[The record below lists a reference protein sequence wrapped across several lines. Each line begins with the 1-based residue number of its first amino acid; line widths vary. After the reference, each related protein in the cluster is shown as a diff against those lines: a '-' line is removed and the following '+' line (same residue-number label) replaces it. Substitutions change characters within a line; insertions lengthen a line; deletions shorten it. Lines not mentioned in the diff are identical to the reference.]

1 MHLNYGKTKKIKL
14 NIDME
19 ILTYSMKWL
28 EVVLRWGHVLF
39 AVLWVGNSFLF
50 NYLDNK
56 LNKDISGDDVD
67 GEGYLMHS
75 GYYYK
80 LLRLK
85 KSPPPQYLN
94 SLVIF
99 KWQSYLTFVTGILL
113 LIIIYYYNSG
123 ILMVDKRILEIK
135 PLYAI
140 LISVVSLVIS
150 WFVYDLLC
158 KSKIINNNKIFI
170 SIIFIF
176 LAVISFGFTKIFGPK
191 FAFLSVGLIIG
202 SNMFGNVFTVIIP
215 NQMNIINSS
224 KKNEKFDTN
233 LSLAAKQRSI
243 HNNYST
249 FLVLFIMLSGH
260 YSFIVYHKY
269 NWLILCLAALLSGTA
284 RHYFNLRGRNIHR
297 LYILISS
304 FLSLVVLAVLLLI
317 FKN

>member
-1 MHLNYGKTKKIKL
+1 
-14 NIDME
+14 ME
-19 ILTYSMKWL
+19 FIPYTLKWL
-28 EVVLRWGHVLF
+28 ELILRWGHVLF
-39 AVLWVGNSFLF
+39 AILWVGNSFLF

-56 LNKDISGDDVD
+56 LNKNISSDDID

-85 KSPPPQYLN
+85 KSPPLEYLN
-94 SLVIF
+94 NLVIF

-113 LIIIYYYNSG
+113 LIIVYYYNSE
-123 ILMVDKRILEIK
+123 ILMVDKRVLE
-135 PLYAI
+135 LTSLNAI
-140 LISVVSLVIS
+140 LISIISLVIS
-150 WFVYDLLC
+150 WFIYDFLC
-158 KSKIINNNKIFI
+158 KSKIIKNNILFI
-170 SIIFIF
+170 TIIFILLT
-176 LAVISFGFTKIFGPK
+176 LASFGLTKIFGPK

-215 NQMNIINSS
+215 NQKNIINSS
-224 KKNEKFDTN
+224 LKNEKFDN
-233 LSLAAKQRSI
+233 SLSLAAKQRSI

-269 NWLILCLAALLSGTA
+269 NWLILCLVALISATA
-284 RHYFNLRGRNIHR
+284 RHFFNLRGKNIHR
-297 LYILISS
+297 LNILIFSI
-304 FLSLVVLAVLLLI
+304 LALITLAVFLFI

>member
-1 MHLNYGKTKKIKL
+1 MEFVPYTLN
-14 NIDME
+14 
-19 ILTYSMKWL
+19 WL
-28 EVVLRWGHVLF
+28 ELILRWGHILF
-39 AVLWVGNSFLF
+39 AILWVGNSFLF

-56 LNKDISGDDVD
+56 LNKDVSDEYID

-80 LLRLK
+80 LTRLK
-85 KSPPPQYLN
+85 KSPPLQYLN

-113 LIIIYYYNSG
+113 LIVIYYYNSA
-123 ILMVDKRILEIK
+123 ILIVDKRVLEISAFN
-135 PLYAI
+135 AI
-140 LISVVSLVIS
+140 LISIISLVIF
-150 WFVYDLLC
+150 WYVYDLLC
-158 KSKIINNNKIFI
+158 KSKLINNNILFI
-170 SIIFIF
+170 SIIFI
-176 LAVISFGFTKIFGPK
+176 LLVIISFGLTKIFGPK

-202 SNMFGNVFTVIIP
+202 TNMFGNVFTVIIP

-224 KKNEKFDTN
+224 SKSEKFDTS

-260 YSFIVYHKY
+260 YNFIAYHKY
-269 NWLILCLAALLSGTA
+269 NWLILCLVAIISVAA

-304 FLSLVVLAVLLLI
+304 IIALIILAVLLFF

>member
-1 MHLNYGKTKKIKL
+1 
-14 NIDME
+14 ME
-19 ILTYSMKWL
+19 FLPYSLKWL
-28 EVVLRWGHVLF
+28 ELILRWGHVLF
-39 AVLWVGNSFLF
+39 AILWVGNSFLF
-50 NYLDNK
+50 NFLDNK
-56 LNKDISGDDVD
+56 LNKDISSEDID

-80 LLRLK
+80 LTRLK
-85 KSPPPQYLN
+85 TSPPSQYLN

-99 KWQSYLTFVTGILL
+99 KWQSYLTFITGILL

-123 ILMVDKRILEIK
+123 VLMVDKRVVEIT
-135 PLYAI
+135 PFTAI
-140 LISVVSLVIS
+140 LISITSLVIS
-150 WFVYDLLC
+150 WFIYDLLC
-158 KSKIINNNKIFI
+158 KSKIIKNNIIFI
-170 SIIFIF
+170 SIILI
-176 LAVISFGFTKIFGPK
+176 LLVLVSFGLTKIFGPK

-215 NQMNIINSS
+215 NQINIINSS
-224 KKNEKFDTN
+224 KKNEKFDTS

-269 NWLILCLAALLSGTA
+269 SWLILCLVALISATA
-284 RHYFNLRGRNIHR
+284 RHFFNLRGKNIHR
-297 LYILISS
+297 LYILIISI
-304 FLSLVVLAVLLLI
+304 LALALLAVLLFI

>member
-1 MHLNYGKTKKIKL
+1 
-14 NIDME
+14 ME
-19 ILTYSMKWL
+19 LVPYALKWL
-28 EVVLRWGHVLF
+28 ELVLRWGHVLF
-39 AVLWVGNSFLF
+39 AILWVGNSFLF

-56 LNKDISGDDVD
+56 LNKDISSEDID

-80 LLRLK
+80 LTRLK
-85 KSPPPQYLN
+85 KSPPLQYLN

-99 KWQSYLTFVTGILL
+99 KWQSYLTFVTGVLL
-113 LIIIYYYNSG
+113 LIVIYYYNSG
-123 ILMVDKRILEIK
+123 VLMVDKRVLQIS

-140 LISVVSLVIS
+140 LISLLSLIVS
-150 WFVYDLLC
+150 WFVYDFLC
-158 KSKIINNNKIFI
+158 KSKLINNNILFI
-170 SIIFIF
+170 SIIFI
-176 LAVISFGFTKIFGPK
+176 LLIIVSFILTKIFGPK

-202 SNMFGNVFTVIIP
+202 TNMFGNVFTVIIP

-224 KKNEKFDTN
+224 KKNEKFDTS
-233 LSLAAKQRSI
+233 LSLAAKQRSV

-269 NWLILCLAALLSGTA
+269 NWLILCLVALISVTT

-304 FLSLVVLAVLLLI
+304 ILSLVVLAVLLLI

>member
-1 MHLNYGKTKKIKL
+1 MDFLPYTL
-14 NIDME
+14 
-19 ILTYSMKWL
+19 KWL
-28 EVVLRWGHVLF
+28 ELILRWSHVLF
-39 AVLWVGNSFLF
+39 SILWVGNSFLF

-56 LNKDISGDDVD
+56 LNKNISSEDID

-80 LLRLK
+80 LTRLK
-85 KSPPPQYLN
+85 KSPPIQYLSN
-94 SLVIF
+94 LVIF
-99 KWQSYLTFVTGILL
+99 KWQSYLTFITGILL

-123 ILMVDKRILEIK
+123 ILMIDKRVLQIS

-140 LISVVSLVIS
+140 LISALSLVVS
-150 WFVYDLLC
+150 WFIYDFLC
-158 KSKIINNNKIFI
+158 KSKLINNNTLF
-170 SIIFIF
+170 SLIIFI
-176 LAVISFGFTKIFGPK
+176 LLTMISFIFTKIFGPK
-191 FAFLSVGLIIG
+191 FAFLSVGLIIAT
-202 SNMFGNVFTVIIP
+202 NMFGNVFTVIIP

-224 KKNEKFDTN
+224 KRNEKFD
-233 LSLAAKQRSI
+233 LSLSLRAKQRSI

-269 NWLILCLAALLSGTA
+269 NWLILSLVALISVAA

-304 FLSLVVLAVLLLI
+304 ILSLIVLAALLLI

>member
-1 MHLNYGKTKKIKL
+1 
-14 NIDME
+14 ME
-19 ILTYSMKWL
+19 FIPYTLKWL
-28 EVVLRWGHVLF
+28 ELILRWGHVLF
-39 AVLWVGNSFLF
+39 AILWVGNSFLF

-56 LNKDISGDDVD
+56 LNKNISSNDID

-80 LLRLK
+80 LTRLK
-85 KSPPPQYLN
+85 KSPPLEYLN

-113 LIIIYYYNSG
+113 LIIIYYYNSS
-123 ILMVDKRILEIK
+123 ILMVDKRVLQISSFN
-135 PLYAI
+135 AI
-140 LISVVSLVIS
+140 LISILSLVIS
-150 WFVYDLLC
+150 WFIYDFLC
-158 KSKIINNNKIFI
+158 KSKIIKNNVLFI
-170 SIIFIF
+170 SIIFIL
-176 LAVISFGFTKIFGPK
+176 LALVSFVLTKIFGPQ
-191 FAFLSVGLIIG
+191 FSFLSVGLIIG

-215 NQMNIINSS
+215 NQKNIINSS
-224 KKNEKFDTN
+224 LKNEKFDTS

-269 NWLILCLAALLSGTA
+269 NWLILCLVALISAVA
-284 RHYFNLRGRNIHR
+284 RHYFNLRGKNIHR
-297 LYILISS
+297 LNILIFSI
-304 FLSLVVLAVLLLI
+304 LALITLAVFLFI

>member
-1 MHLNYGKTKKIKL
+1 
-14 NIDME
+14 ME
-19 ILTYSMKWL
+19 LVPYALKWL
-28 EVVLRWGHVLF
+28 ELVLRWGHVLF
-39 AVLWVGNSFLF
+39 AILWVGNSFLF

-56 LNKDISGDDVD
+56 LNKDISSEDID

-80 LLRLK
+80 LTRLK
-85 KSPPPQYLN
+85 NSPPLQYLN

-99 KWQSYLTFVTGILL
+99 KWQSYLTFVTGVLL
-113 LIIIYYYNSG
+113 LIVIYYYNSG
-123 ILMVDKRILEIK
+123 VLMVDKRVLQIS

-140 LISVVSLVIS
+140 LISLLSLIVS
-150 WFVYDLLC
+150 WFVYDFLC
-158 KSKIINNNKIFI
+158 KSKLINNNILFI
-170 SIIFIF
+170 SIIFI
-176 LAVISFGFTKIFGPK
+176 LLIIVSFILTKIFGPK

-202 SNMFGNVFTVIIP
+202 TNMFGNVFTAIIP

-224 KKNEKFDTN
+224 KKNEKFDAS
-233 LSLAAKQRSI
+233 LSLVAKQRSI

-269 NWLILCLAALLSGTA
+269 NWLILCLVALISGTA

-304 FLSLVVLAVLLLI
+304 ILSLVVLAVLLLI

>member
-1 MHLNYGKTKKIKL
+1 
-14 NIDME
+14 ME
-19 ILTYSMKWL
+19 FVPYTLKWL
-28 EVVLRWGHVLF
+28 ELILRWGHILF
-39 AVLWVGNSFLF
+39 AILWVGNSFLF

-56 LNKDISGDDVD
+56 LNKDVSDEYID

-80 LLRLK
+80 LTRLK
-85 KSPPPQYLN
+85 KSPPLQYLN

-113 LIIIYYYNSG
+113 LIVIYYYNSA
-123 ILMVDKRILEIK
+123 ILMVDKRVLEIS
-135 PLYAI
+135 PFNAI
-140 LISVVSLVIS
+140 LISIISLVIF
-150 WFVYDLLC
+150 WYVYDLLC
-158 KSKIINNNKIFI
+158 KSKLINNNILFI
-170 SIIFIF
+170 SIIFI
-176 LAVISFGFTKIFGPK
+176 LLVIISFGLTRIFGPK

-202 SNMFGNVFTVIIP
+202 TNMFGNVFTVIIP

-224 KKNEKFDTN
+224 SKSEKFDTS

-260 YSFIVYHKY
+260 YNFIAYHKY
-269 NWLILCLAALLSGTA
+269 NWLILCLVAIISVAA

-297 LYILISS
+297 LYILISCIIA
-304 FLSLVVLAVLLLI
+304 LIILAVLL
-317 FKN
+317 FFF

>member
-1 MHLNYGKTKKIKL
+1 
-14 NIDME
+14 ME
-19 ILTYSMKWL
+19 LVPYALKWL
-28 EVVLRWGHVLF
+28 ELVLRWGHVLF
-39 AVLWVGNSFLF
+39 AILWVGNSFLF

-56 LNKDISGDDVD
+56 LNKDISSEDID

-80 LLRLK
+80 LTRLK
-85 KSPPPQYLN
+85 KSPPLQYLN

-99 KWQSYLTFVTGILL
+99 KWQSYLTFVTGVLL
-113 LIIIYYYNSG
+113 LIVIYYYNSG
-123 ILMVDKRILEIK
+123 VLMVDKRVLQIS

-140 LISVVSLVIS
+140 LISLLSLIVS
-150 WFVYDLLC
+150 WFVYDFLC
-158 KSKIINNNKIFI
+158 KSKLINNNILFI
-170 SIIFIF
+170 SIIFI
-176 LAVISFGFTKIFGPK
+176 LLIIVSFILTKIFGPK

-202 SNMFGNVFTVIIP
+202 TNMFGNVFTAIIP

-224 KKNEKFDTN
+224 KKNEKFDAS
-233 LSLAAKQRSI
+233 LSLVAKQRSI

-269 NWLILCLAALLSGTA
+269 NWLILCLVALISVTA

-304 FLSLVVLAVLLLI
+304 ILSLVVLAVLLLI

>member
-1 MHLNYGKTKKIKL
+1 
-14 NIDME
+14 ME
-19 ILTYSMKWL
+19 YLPYTLKWL
-28 EVVLRWGHVLF
+28 ELILRWGHVLF
-39 AVLWVGNSFLF
+39 AILWVGNSFLF

-56 LNKDISGDDVD
+56 LNKNISSDDID

-75 GYYYK
+75 GFYYK
-80 LLRLK
+80 LTRLK
-85 KSPPPQYLN
+85 KSPPLDYLN
-94 SLVIF
+94 RLVIF

-113 LIIIYYYNSG
+113 LAVVYYYNAG
-123 ILMVDKRILEIK
+123 ILMVDKRVLVIS
-135 PLYAI
+135 PLNAI
-140 LISVVSLVIS
+140 LISLSSIIIS

-158 KSKIINNNKIFI
+158 KSSLIKNNFLFI
-170 SIIFIF
+170 SIILI
-176 LAVISFGFTKIFGPK
+176 LLVLISFGLTKLFGPK

-202 SNMFGNVFTVIIP
+202 TNMFGNVFTVIIP

-224 KKNEKFDTN
+224 RKNEKFDVS

-269 NWLILCLAALLSGTA
+269 NWFILSAIAVISVLA

-297 LYILISS
+297 LYILITSIV
-304 FLSLVVLAVLLLI
+304 LLILLAVLILI